1 MVIVGEYRDYY
12 ATGALFMDIF
22 NVISLLGGLAMFL
35 YGMRLMGDSLKE
47 NSSGTL
53 KTIMGKVTDNPLKA
67 FILGLLVT
75 ALIQSSTATIVIT
88 AGLVGAGI
96 LTLHQ
101 SLGIIIGANVG
112 TTVTGQIIRLLDIDA
127 SGTSVL
133 RFFQPST
140 LAPIALIIGIV
151 LIMGSFFKNA
161 KSVGS
166 IAIGFGILFSGLLNM
181 TGAVNTLAQ
190 SGMVE
195 NLFAGLGESPVL
207 GYITGAGVAFMLQSS
222 SATIGILQA
231 FSATGLLPFKAIYAI
246 IVGIYLG
253 DCVTTAIVIYIGAK
267 TEPKRVAITN
277 ILYNLSKS
285 ILVLVGVTIVH
296 RLGLL
301 NNLWDKPVNSSIIA
315 NANSIFNLGCALA
328 LLPLVSTY
336 ENLSRKIVK
345 DEPVKES
352 PYKEVIDALN
362 PVFYNTP
369 ALALHSCYNL
379 LLTILAASR
388 ANIEKSFRLLENY
401 DPAVHMEIQADEDEI
416 DHMTDLVSKYMVS
429 FLPQLRI
436 PYHVSILDQ
445 YYKVTSEFERLGDHA
460 VNIAAHAASLKRNDT
475 AFSPMALQELAVL
488 ESALMNILDE
498 TDQTFRKRDVAAAE
512 RIEPLV
518 QVTGEIIA
526 LLKRNHLKRMSTGE
540 CNVYADATFSDL
552 MVEFRRI
559 GAVCSNVGVATMV
572 RVHPE
577 LADHEHLY
585 FERLHAGNDQAFNA
599 AYDRARQRYFSLLQK
614 PIREQAA
621 EEVAADVPAAP
632 QPAPLDP
639 DDPDLRLV
647 EEALEKDVKLTREDP
662 EKNVPEQPGE
672 EAPQQ

>member
-1 MVIVGEYRDYY
+1 
-12 ATGALFMDIF
+12 MDIF

-53 KTIMGKVTDNPLKA
+53 KVAMGKVTDNPLKA
-67 FILGLLVT
+67 FILGVLVT

-127 SGTSVL
+127 SGADIL

-140 LAPIALIIGIV
+140 LAPIALILGIV
-151 LIMGSFFKNA
+151 LIMGQFFKNA
-161 KSVGS
+161 KSIGN

-181 TGAVNTLAQ
+181 TGAVNSLAQ
-190 SGMVE
+190 SGLIE
-195 NLFAGLGESPVL
+195 NLFSGLGKSPVL
-207 GYITGAGVAFMLQSS
+207 GYITGAAVAFMLQSS

-231 FSATGLLPFKAIYAI
+231 FSATGLLTFKAIYAV

-253 DCVTTAIVIYIGAK
+253 DCVTTAIVCSIGAK
-267 TEPKRVAITN
+267 AEARRVGIVN
-277 ILYNLSKS
+277 ILFNLSETV
-285 ILVLVGVTIVH
+285 LVLVVVAIVH
-296 RLGLL
+296 RAGLL
-301 NNLWDKPVNSSIIA
+301 RSLWDEPVNSSIIA
-315 NANSIFNLGCALA
+315 NTNTIFNLGCALA
-328 LLPLVSTY
+328 LFPLLTTY
-336 ENLSRKIVK
+336 ERMSRKLVK
-345 DEPVKES
+345 DDPVKES
-352 PYKEVIDALN
+352 KYKAVTDALN

-369 ALALHSCYNL
+369 ALALQSCYNL
-379 LLTILAASR
+379 LLTIFAASR
-388 ANIEKSFRLLENY
+388 ANIEKSFRLLEKY
-401 DPAVHMEIQADEDEI
+401 DPALHMDIQAEEDEI
-416 DHMTDLVSKYMVS
+416 DRMTDKVSKYMVG
-429 FLPQLRI
+429 FLPQLKL

-460 VNIAAHAASLKRNDT
+460 INIADHAATLKRNST
-475 AFSPMALQELAVL
+475 AFSPAALSELAVL

-498 TDQTFRKRDVAAAE
+498 TEQTFRKRDVDAAE

-518 QVTGEIIA
+518 QVTAELIA

-540 CNVYADATFSDL
+540 CNVFADATFSDL
-552 MVEFRRI
+552 MVEFHRI
-559 GAVCSNVGVATMV
+559 GDVCSNVGIATMV

-585 FERLHAGNDQAFNA
+585 FERLHAGDDKAFNA
-599 AYDRARQRYFSLLQK
+599 AYDRAHQRYFSLLQK
-614 PIREQAA
+614 PAPEKA
-621 EEVAADVPAAP
+621 EPQPAAP
-632 QPAPLDP
+632 AQPAPAP
-639 DDPDLRLV
+639 
-647 EEALEKDVKLTREDP
+647 AAKK
-662 EKNVPEQPGE
+662 QPAAAQAQAQA
-672 EAPQQ
+672 APPAESKPADK